1 MNLAHGRIIAGKYRL
16 GEEIGRGGMGAV
28 FAAYNL
34 ELDVPVAIKFMDR
47 SELDS
52 DEARARFER
61 EARSAA
67 QLRSAHVVQV
77 FERGIDEGVPYIVME
92 RLVGEDFEARLQ
104 RETRISMAAAATLLN
119 QIAKALRRAQEMG
132 IVHRDVKPSNI
143 YLARVDDDEV
153 VKLLDFGVAKLVASH
168 AHDGIVPPT
177 QTGAMMGSPFYMS
190 PEHLRGAKEL
200 DHRSDLW
207 SVAAIL
213 FRAITGR
220 IAFQGETLAD
230 IAMKICADPLP
241 VATAVAPDLPA
252 DVDRFFARAFA
263 RDPGDRYQTAS
274 AMAADFNA
282 VVNGTFAGL
291 HGVSAALPPSSRR
304 GEGAELQWQASPA
317 GDNAGVMMAP
327 RSNRVVRMPYVAPAP
342 HERPAPRP
350 LFQYGVILLT
360 LIVLVFAGW
369 LGMPNIK
376 VRVDEFFDSMGP
388 KPKK

>member
-1 MNLAHGRIIAGKYRL
+1 MNLVGGRTIAGKYRL

-28 FAAYNL
+28 FAAHNL

-47 SELDS
+47 SDLDS

-92 RLVGEDFEARLQ
+92 RLVGEDFEARLL
-104 RETRISMAAAATLLN
+104 REKRISMAAAATLLT
-119 QIAKALRRAQEMG
+119 QIAKALRRAQEVG
-132 IVHRDVKPSNI
+132 IVHRDIKPSNV

-153 VKLLDFGVAKLVASH
+153 VKLLDFGVAKLVASRTP
-168 AHDGIVPPT
+168 DGIVPPT
-177 QTGAMMGSPFYMS
+177 QTGAMMGSPYYMS

-213 FRAITGR
+213 FRALTGR
-220 IAFQGETLAD
+220 IAFQGDTIAD
-230 IAMKICADPLP
+230 IAMKVCADPLP
-241 VATAVAPDLPA
+241 VATTVAPDLPPE
-252 DVDRFFARAFA
+252 VDRFFARAFA
-263 RDPGDRYQTAS
+263 RDPADRYQTAS

-282 VVNGTFAGL
+282 IVNGTGL
-291 HGVSAALPPSSRR
+291 HGAYSALPPSSRR
-304 GEGAELQWQASPA
+304 GEGAELQWQPPFS
-317 GDNAGVMMAP
+317 GDNAGAMRTP
-327 RSNRVVRMPYVAPAP
+327 RSRRVVRVPFVPP
-342 HERPAPRP
+342 TPQERSTATP

-360 LIVLVFAGW
+360 IAVLAFAGW
-369 LGMPNIK
+369 LGMPKIK

>member
-1 MNLAHGRIIAGKYRL
+1 MNLVGGRIIAGKYRL

-28 FAAYNL
+28 FAAHNL

-47 SELDS
+47 SDLDS
-52 DEARARFER
+52 EEARARFER

-92 RLVGEDFEARLQ
+92 RLVGEDFEARLL
-104 RETRISMAAAATLLN
+104 REKRISMAAAATLLT

-132 IVHRDVKPSNI
+132 IVHRDIKPSNV

-153 VKLLDFGVAKLVASH
+153 VKLLDFGVAKLVASRTP
-168 AHDGIVPPT
+168 DGIVPPT

-213 FRAITGR
+213 FRALTGR
-220 IAFQGETLAD
+220 IAFQGETIAD
-230 IAMKICADPLP
+230 IAMKVCADPLP
-241 VATAVAPDLPA
+241 IATDVAPDLPPE
-252 DVDRFFARAFA
+252 VDRFFARAFA
-263 RDPGDRYQTAS
+263 RDPDARYQTAA
-274 AMAADFNA
+274 AMAADFTA
-282 VVNGTFAGL
+282 IVNGNAAGL
-291 HGVSAALPPSSRR
+291 HGASWALPPSSRG
-304 GEGAELQWQASPA
+304 GEGAEIQWQPPSA
-317 GDNAGVMMAP
+317 GDNAAAMTP
-327 RSNRVVRMPYVAPAP
+327 RSHRVVRVPFVPPAP
-342 HERPAPRP
+342 PERPAPAP

-360 LIVLVFAGW
+360 IAVLVFAGW

-376 VRVDEFFDSMGP
+376 ARVDHFFEGMGP
-388 KPKK
+388 KTKK